1 MCRLAFIEPIITR
14 SETKVNL
21 LFFSHMLG
29 KSIQDRH
36 GEKIASLKDL
46 IVRIN
51 PQMGKS
57 EDKYPPVAGLL
68 ARTAEREFWIP
79 VAQVETFE
87 RTGIRLNSALVS
99 LDRFERRDGEVLLY
113 KDVLDRQL
121 VDVEGRRVVRV
132 NDLALGAA
140 HTAQTMRVVAVDV
153 SFQAVLRRLFTFRG
167 TASPRQINRKEDL
180 LDWADVEYFAS
191 NAPTVR
197 LNVSHERLAKLH
209 PVDIARLLDD
219 LSYVQGAEIV
229 NSLDD
234 ETAADTLE
242 EMDPEDAADLLEGLS
257 EDRAADILEEMQ
269 PDDAADVIAE
279 VDEEKA
285 QDLLDLM
292 ETEESQELR
301 ELLAYDEDTAGGI
314 MTNDFLMLP
323 ANLGA
328 SEALQQIRALEAQP
342 EFVDYIYVVEPTT
355 EHLIGVAALR
365 DVVFCQPRLTPL
377 SDLMIQDFVGVHTN
391 TSAEDAAALLSDYGF
406 RAIPVLNEHGDIQ
419 GIITFDDALDLILP
433 EDLRRR
439 VPKIFRFHRGMA
451 TAQTHKIGA

>member
-1 MCRLAFIEPIITR
+1 M
-14 SETKVNL
+14 NL

-36 GEKIASLKDL
+36 GEKIAALKDL

-51 PQMGKS
+51 PNVGKS
-57 EDKYPPVAGLL
+57 EAKYPPVAGLL
-68 ARTAEREFWIP
+68 ARTAQREFWIP
-79 VAQVETFE
+79 VAQVEIFE

-113 KDVLDRQL
+113 KDVMDRQL
-121 VDVEGRRVVRV
+121 VDVEGRRVIRV

-140 HTAQTMRVVAVDV
+140 PLDNSMRLVAVDV
-153 SFQAVLRRLFTFRG
+153 SFQAVVRRLFTFGR
-167 TASPRQINRKEDL
+167 TAQPRQINRTEDL

-229 NSLDD
+229 NALDD

-257 EDRAADILEEMQ
+257 DDRAADILEEMQ

-279 VDEEKA
+279 VDEGKA
-285 QDLLDLM
+285 QDFLDLM
-292 ETEESQELR
+292 EADESEELR
-301 ELLAYDEDTAGGI
+301 ELLAYDEDTAGGL
-314 MTNDFLMLP
+314 MTNDFLMLAVQSDRFRGSP
-323 ANLGA
+323 ANSDARKSARVCRLYLRG
-328 SEALQQIRALEAQP
+328 RAR
-342 EFVDYIYVVEPTT
+342 
-355 EHLIGVAALR
+355 HG
-365 DVVFCQPRLTPL
+365 TP
-377 SDLMIQDFVGVHTN
+377 DRGGGF
-391 TSAEDAAALLSDYGF
+391 ARYGF
-406 RAIPVLNEHGDIQ
+406 
-419 GIITFDDALDLILP
+419 LP
-433 EDLRRR
+433 AAHHAPDRL
-439 VPKIFRFHRGMA
+439 
-451 TAQTHKIGA
+451 